1 MELILSQAPFQH
13 LQGEL
18 LVSDRTPSECYKLAL
33 LQEVCQSKPFS
44 LQGMSA
50 MDPAVWLYPG
60 QSSAAFTVGAV
71 RRQASVRVE
80 GPLLA
85 QLPAAYSSWT
95 MDEAWSRAACRLRFE
110 APCGDGTDAVLVR
123 DGMVLYRKGY
133 LTWIL
138 GQVIDRTEGISLA
151 GLELAAAAAVALS
164 LGVGAKEFA
173 AGLRR
178 FRASALSHLEKALPV
193 EVVA

>member
-1 MELILSQAPFQH
+1 MKR
-13 LQGEL
+13 G
-18 LVSDRTPSECYKLAL
+18 
-33 LQEVCQSKPFS
+33 
-44 LQGMSA
+44 
-50 MDPAVWLYPG
+50 
-60 QSSAAFTVGAV
+60 SSAS
-71 RRQASVRVE
+71 RR
-80 GPLLA
+80 
-85 QLPAAYSSWT
+85 PA
-95 MDEAWSRAACRLRFE
+95 AWSRAACRLRFE